1 MKFSVNILKSLTG
14 KRKHVVAVVLAVAV
28 LIIVFYPSSDT
39 VKYNKELMAI
49 DTLSDEHPQKAIA
62 RLQEFKRKHKILK
75 ISDRWYLRLLEIK
88 TNDKLFVVQKSPES
102 ALKMVRHFENV
113 GESGKMLAQAYYY
126 AGCAYRDVNDMPMA
140 LEYYHKAKNEYGE
153 HVDRFSS
160 ALDFQ
165 IGYLLFEQSF
175 YNSSLPY
182 FRDVLRMDS
191 LMKDTTMM
199 VYTLQ
204 KIAYAYQGMDNDSCL
219 HYYGQALDLSRQKG
233 EKNLYNEMLSS
244 MAAYYLQKGMY
255 AKAKDM
261 ALPVLFTAGDGNPNL
276 DSFYDVLALSY
287 FRLGQKDSSRYYF
300 TKLYSLNS
308 LEARK
313 EACKYLAKIY
323 CEDGEMATAQNYM
336 AQYGL
341 YEDSLKKRNVETS
354 IARMNALYNYSKYK
368 ERNIQ
373 LEEKARRNAMLIS
386 LSAFVAVFFLFFG
399 ALRYRKL
406 KKVEQERSMR
416 LQKFRTLLMEHSEKS
431 IHERENK
438 IAELEEELSKTKSL
452 YAAKAREMELLME
465 NMKNRS
471 NIVSNER
478 ALSDNVKVMFMD
490 TEIYSI
496 IEAKA
501 KVHQPLNDKE
511 AEMLVKETDRLFP
524 SFKLGL
530 YSICS
535 LSYQDY
541 LLCILIKVSNLSS
554 STIAVLLGRGRSTIS
569 KAKAKL
575 QKKMLGKNCL
585 NEEFDQFLKS
595 L

>member
-1 MKFSVNILKSLTG
+1 
-14 KRKHVVAVVLAVAV
+14 
-28 LIIVFYPSSDT
+28 
-39 VKYNKELMAI
+39 
-49 DTLSDEHPQKAIA
+49 
-62 RLQEFKRKHKILK
+62 
-75 ISDRWYLRLLEIK
+75 
-88 TNDKLFVVQKSPES
+88 
-102 ALKMVRHFENV
+102 
-113 GESGKMLAQAYYY
+113 
-126 AGCAYRDVNDMPMA
+126 
-140 LEYYHKAKNEYGE
+140 
-153 HVDRFSS
+153 
-160 ALDFQ
+160 
-165 IGYLLFEQSF
+165 
-175 YNSSLPY
+175 
-182 FRDVLRMDS
+182 
-191 LMKDTTMM
+191 
-199 VYTLQ
+199 
-204 KIAYAYQGMDNDSCL
+204 
-219 HYYGQALDLSRQKG
+219 
-233 EKNLYNEMLSS
+233 
-244 MAAYYLQKGMY
+244 
-255 AKAKDM
+255 
-261 ALPVLFTAGDGNPNL
+261 
-276 DSFYDVLALSY
+276 
-287 FRLGQKDSSRYYF
+287 
-300 TKLYSLNS
+300 
-308 LEARK
+308 
-313 EACKYLAKIY
+313 
-323 CEDGEMATAQNYM
+323 
-336 AQYGL
+336 
-341 YEDSLKKRNVETS
+341 
-354 IARMNALYNYSKYK
+354 
-368 ERNIQ
+368 
-373 LEEKARRNAMLIS
+373 
-386 LSAFVAVFFLFFG
+386 
-399 ALRYRKL
+399 
-406 KKVEQERSMR
+406 MR

-452 YAAKAREMELLME
+452 YAAKAKEMELLME
-465 NMKNRS
+465 SMKNRS